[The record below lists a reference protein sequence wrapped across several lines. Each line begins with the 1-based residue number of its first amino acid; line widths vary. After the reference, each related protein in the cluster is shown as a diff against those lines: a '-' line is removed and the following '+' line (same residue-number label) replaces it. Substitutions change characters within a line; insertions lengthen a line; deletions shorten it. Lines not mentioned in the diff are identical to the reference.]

1 MSKAKAPPK
10 YNTIV
15 CNIKGQWT
23 KLVLTDAELSRAEKR
38 TESTELTNAQKT
50 RIINGM
56 NSRPLEL
63 NGIRYYVVNGATAG
77 RN

>member
-15 CNIKGQWT
+15 CNTKGQWT
-23 KLVLTDAELSRAEKR
+23 KLVLT
-38 TESTELTNAQKT
+38 NAQKM

-63 NGIRYYVVNGATAG
+63 NGIRYYVVNGAIAG